1 MVLDLLPAFGA
12 GMLVLADR
20 NFLSH
25 TLVRDV
31 LATGAH
37 IGVADLGA
45 STRRASPLP
54 AAIQMSAT
62 RIRRLT
68 CHAAGSRNWASG
80 RAGRSDIVP

>member
-25 TLVRDV
+25 TLARDV

-37 IGVADLGA
+37 IGVADLGVV
-45 STRRASPLP
+45 P
-54 AAIQMSAT
+54 ADPDPGA
-62 RIRRLT
+62 R
-68 CHAAGSRNWASG
+68 
-80 RAGRSDIVP
+80 